1 MIFGGLV
8 INTDLKRLY
17 DVTDNLIKQQ
27 FYLSGS
33 DTIIGRTPEISI
45 KIKNSGLIVKRFKDL
60 FNNNIQL
67 FLDGNYMSFFQPFK
81 IIKGIN
87 DNYIREIYQDIQ
99 IKLTAMHGTNF
110 DVVILYTIVLSS
122 LITSIRDIHFNKS
135 VQEVMR
141 RLGKKSNK
149 LSQKQI
155 QIKLDKLY
163 MHNNKNI
170 SILYNISYLDALAES
185 FHFMKTARTCKIQ
198 KSKYIN
204 SIVNLILFSKN

>member
-1 MIFGGLV
+1 MV
-8 INTDLKRLY
+8 INTNLKRLY
-17 DVTDNLIKQQ
+17 NATDNLIKQQ

-45 KIKNSGLIVKRFKDL
+45 KIKSSGLIVKRFKDL
-60 FNNNIQL
+60 FNDNIQF
-67 FLDGNYMSFFQPFK
+67 FLEGNYMSFFQPFK
-81 IIKGIN
+81 IIKGID

-99 IKLTAMHGTNF
+99 IKLTAMHGTDF

-135 VQEVMR
+135 VQEVIR
-141 RLGKKSNK
+141 RVGKKSDK

-155 QIKLDKLY
+155 QIELDKLY
-163 MHNNKNI
+163 MHNNKNV

-204 SIVNLILFSKN
+204 RIVNLILFSKN

>member
-1 MIFGGLV
+1 MV
-8 INTDLKRLY
+8 INTNLKRLY
-17 DVTDNLIKQQ
+17 NATDNLIKQQ

-45 KIKNSGLIVKRFKDL
+45 KIKSSGLIVKRFKDL
-60 FNNNIQL
+60 FNDNIQF
-67 FLDGNYMSFFQPFK
+67 FLEGNYMSFFQPFK
-81 IIKGIN
+81 IIKGID

-99 IKLTAMHGTNF
+99 IKLTAMHGTDF

-135 VQEVMR
+135 VQEVIR
-141 RLGKKSNK
+141 RVGKKSDK

-155 QIKLDKLY
+155 QIELDKLY
-163 MHNNKNI
+163 MHNNKNV

-185 FHFMKTARTCKIQ
+185 FHFMKTARICKIQ

-204 SIVNLILFSKN
+204 RIVNLILFSTN

>member
-1 MIFGGLV
+1 MV
-8 INTDLKRLY
+8 INTNLKRLY
-17 DVTDNLIKQQ
+17 NATDNLIKQQ

-45 KIKNSGLIVKRFKDL
+45 KIKSSGLIVKRFKDL
-60 FNNNIQL
+60 FNDNIQF
-67 FLDGNYMSFFQPFK
+67 FLEGNYMSFFQPFK
-81 IIKGIN
+81 IIKGID

-99 IKLTAMHGTNF
+99 IKLTAMHGTDF

-135 VQEVMR
+135 VQEVIR
-141 RLGKKSNK
+141 RVGKKSDK

-155 QIKLDKLY
+155 QIELDKLY
-163 MHNNKNI
+163 MHNNKNV
-170 SILYNISYLDALAES
+170 SILYNVSYLDALAES
-185 FHFMKTARTCKIQ
+185 FHFMKTARICKIQ

-204 SIVNLILFSKN
+204 RIVNLILFSTN

>member
-1 MIFGGLV
+1 LV
-8 INTDLKRLY
+8 INANLKRLHY
-17 DVTDNLIKQQ
+17 VTDNLIKQQ

-45 KIKNSGLIVKRFKDL
+45 KIKNSGLIVKKFKDI
-60 FNNNIQL
+60 FNDNIQL
-67 FLDGNYMSFFQPFK
+67 FLEGNYMSFFQPFK
-81 IIKGIN
+81 VIKGIN

-99 IKLTAMHGTNF
+99 IKLTSMQGTNF
-110 DVVILYTIVLSS
+110 DVLILYTIVISS
-122 LITSIRDIHFNKS
+122 LITSIRDIHFNMS
-135 VQEVMR
+135 VQEVIR
-141 RLGKKSNK
+141 RVGKKSDR

-155 QIKLDKLY
+155 QIELDKLY
-163 MHNNKNI
+163 MQNNENV

-204 SIVNLILFSKN
+204 RIVNLILFSKN

>member
-1 MIFGGLV
+1 LV
-8 INTDLKRLY
+8 ISTNLKHLY
-17 DVTDNLIKQQ
+17 KVTDNLIKQQ

-45 KIKNSGLIVKRFKDL
+45 KIKSSGLIVKRFKDL
-60 FNNNIQL
+60 FNDNIQL
-67 FLDGNYMSFFQPFK
+67 FLEGNYMSFFQPFK
-81 IIKGIN
+81 IIKGID

-122 LITSIRDIHFNKS
+122 LITSIREIHFNES
-135 VQEVMR
+135 VRKVIR
-141 RLGKKSNK
+141 SVRNK
-149 LSQKQI
+149 TDKLNQKQI
-155 QIKLDKLY
+155 QSELDKLF
-163 MHNNKNI
+163 MRNNKNV

-185 FHFMKTARTCKIQ
+185 FNFMKTARTCKIQ

-204 SIVNLILFSKN
+204 RIVNLILFSKN

>member
-1 MIFGGLV
+1 MV
-8 INTDLKRLY
+8 INTNLKRLY
-17 DVTDNLIKQQ
+17 NVTDNLIKQQ

-45 KIKNSGLIVKRFKDL
+45 KIKSSGLIVKRFKDL
-60 FNNNIQL
+60 FNDNIQF
-67 FLDGNYMSFFQPFK
+67 FLEGNYMSFFQPFK
-81 IIKGIN
+81 IIKGID

-99 IKLTAMHGTNF
+99 IKLTAMHGTDF

-135 VQEVMR
+135 VQEVIR
-141 RLGKKSNK
+141 RVGKKSDK

-155 QIKLDKLY
+155 QIELDKLY
-163 MHNNKNI
+163 MHNNKNV
-170 SILYNISYLDALAES
+170 SILYNVSYLDALAES
-185 FHFMKTARTCKIQ
+185 FHFMKTARICKIQ

-204 SIVNLILFSKN
+204 RIVNLILFSTN

>member
-1 MIFGGLV
+1 MV
-8 INTDLKRLY
+8 ISTNLKHLY
-17 DVTDNLIKQQ
+17 KVTDNLIKQQ

-45 KIKNSGLIVKRFKDL
+45 KIKSSGLIVKRFKDL
-60 FNNNIQL
+60 FNDNIQL
-67 FLDGNYMSFFQPFK
+67 FLEGNYMSFFQPFK
-81 IIKGIN
+81 IIKGID

-99 IKLTAMHGTNF
+99 IKLTAMHGTDF

-122 LITSIRDIHFNKS
+122 LITSIRDIHFDKS
-135 VQEVMR
+135 VQEVIR
-141 RLGKKSNK
+141 RVGNKSDK
-149 LSQKQI
+149 LNQKQI
-155 QIKLDKLY
+155 QIELDKLY
-163 MHNNKNI
+163 MHNNKNV

-204 SIVNLILFSKN
+204 RIVNLILFSKN